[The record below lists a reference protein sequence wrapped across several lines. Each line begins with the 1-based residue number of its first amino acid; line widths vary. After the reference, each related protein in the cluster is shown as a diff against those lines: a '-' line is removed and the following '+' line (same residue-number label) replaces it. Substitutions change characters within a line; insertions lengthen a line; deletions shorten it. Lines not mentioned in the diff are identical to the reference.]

1 MASPSWSWPRRRE
14 HNLYYNRQLCLANAI
29 KTATY
34 MNEYA
39 TVYRYQGK
47 YAFQLSGDPRPLVA
61 DEILWTD
68 HPRLKHQVAA

>member
-1 MASPSWSWPRRRE
+1 MEELISQNS
-14 HNLYYNRQLCLANAI
+14 HLCLANAI

-47 YAFQLSGDPRPLVA
+47 YAFQLSGDPRPLVS
-61 DEILWTD
+61 DEILWTN